1 MSKASKKA
9 SPDARAEKIEKS
21 EKKSVLAVAAAA
33 LESGDV
39 VTARTLAKA
48 VIEGKKGP
56 DDDEVAK
63 RLAKEYSAAD
73 ENIGELPEQV
83 AQAIV
88 NRSVVPPKP
97 YLYAGIC
104 LAVFLVLVTLA
115 TTRYSGKP
123 ADAVSSAADGGVVS
137 SH

>member
-9 SPDARAEKIEKS
+9 SPDARAEKS

-39 VTARTLAKA
+39 VTARRLAKA

-56 DDDEVAK
+56 DDDEVAR
-63 RLAKEYSAAD
+63 RLSKELSAKD
-73 ENIGELPEQV
+73 ETIGELPEQV

-88 NRSVVPPKP
+88 NRTIVPPRP
-97 YLYAGIC
+97 YLYAAIC
-104 LAVFLVLVTLA
+104 LVVFLVLVSLA
-115 TTRYSGKP
+115 RARY
-123 ADAVSSAADGGVVS
+123 A
-137 SH
+137 

>member
-9 SPDARAEKIEKS
+9 SPEARAEKG
-21 EKKSVLAVAAAA
+21 EKKSVLAAAAAA

-39 VTARTLAKA
+39 VTARDLAKA

-63 RLAKEYSAAD
+63 RLAKEYSAQD

-88 NRSVVPPKP
+88 NRSIVPPKP

-104 LAVFLVLVTLA
+104 LAVFLVLATLA

-123 ADAVSSAADGGVVS
+123 ADATSSAADGGVAA

>member
-9 SPDARAEKIEKS
+9 SPDARAEKN

-39 VTARTLAKA
+39 VTARALAKA

-63 RLAKEYSAAD
+63 RLAKEYSAQD

-88 NRSVVPPKP
+88 NRSIVPPKP

-115 TTRYSGKP
+115 TSRYSGTP
-123 ADAVSSAADGGVVS
+123 AEGASSAADGGVVS

>member
-9 SPDARAEKIEKS
+9 SPEARAEKS
-21 EKKSVLAVAAAA
+21 EKKSVLAAAAAA

-39 VTARTLAKA
+39 VTARDLAKA

-63 RLAKEYSAAD
+63 RLAKEYSAQD

-88 NRSVVPPKP
+88 NRSIVPPKP

-104 LAVFLVLVTLA
+104 LAVFLVLATLA

-123 ADAVSSAADGGVVS
+123 ADATSSAADGGVAA